1 MRVPFNSS
9 AVGRSHG
16 DSPFRIRLVLQSF
29 VLFVAVMYTPLARA
43 QNETFD
49 SRESAPEVVSGSIA
63 DDAEAPNDEL
73 ALEAQLV
80 TRLMST
86 RTAGDDFTEFL
97 IDRAELGAMYR
108 YGQWGAEL
116 RLETIRSSSPGSVMG
131 IDGDSLLLRLKRGWG
146 FGRFQLTPNHI
157 VEVRA
162 GLIPDAYKELL
173 ENDYDLRGLAPT
185 MTERARFFDTADIGA
200 MVGWDGW
207 EQRVR
212 LRVELSNGEGRNQV
226 ERNNGKNT
234 TIAFTVTPLALR
246 VHHGP
251 LHVSIHGAWRDGS
264 LGVGNARNHRLAA
277 GITFVSPCPRA
288 GFEFVRASGY
298 DGRAEQVAQGWAVWA
313 NSYFATHWIGGAFRY
328 DSVVPDVN
336 VTNDAVRSRG
346 TRRITAALYSDLFGT
361 VTSEQRT
368 RPPLGLGFSLMRVY
382 AAVEWDRFD
391 EFAGVLPGSGST
403 ANTTRY
409 LLVIQANGHR
419 SWQ

>member
-1 MRVPFNSS
+1 MRVPINRL
-9 AVGRSHG
+9 AAGRSHT
-16 DSPFRIRLVLQSF
+16 DSRVLVRLVLQSF
-29 VLFVAVMYTPLARA
+29 VLFVGLMYPQLAGA
-43 QNETFD
+43 QNETVD
-49 SRESAPEVVSGSIA
+49 SAESVAEVVSENTANNAGT
-63 DDAEAPNDEL
+63 PNDEL

-80 TRLMST
+80 TRLVST
-86 RTAGDDFTEFL
+86 QTAGDDFTEFL

-116 RLETIRSSSPGSVMG
+116 RLEAIRSSSPGSVMG

-146 FGRFQLTPNHI
+146 FGRFQLTPYHS

-246 VHHGP
+246 VHRGP
-251 LHVSIHGAWRDGS
+251 LHISIHGAWRDGS

-277 GITFVSPCPRA
+277 GVTFVGPCPRA

-328 DSVVPDVN
+328 DSVVPDVD
-336 VTNDAVRSRG
+336 VTGDDVRSRG
-346 TRRITAALYSDLFGT
+346 TRRITAALYSDLFGA

-391 EFAGVLPGSGST
+391 ELAGVLPGSGSA

-409 LLVIQANGHR
+409 MLLIQANGYR

>member
-1 MRVPFNSS
+1 MRVPIN
-9 AVGRSHG
+9 RSRAG
-16 DSPFRIRLVLQSF
+16 CSDTRRRFWVTLALRLSF
-29 VLFVAVMYTPLARA
+29 LFVGFVSPQGARA
-43 QNETFD
+43 QNEAID
-49 SRESAPEVVSGSIA
+49 SVGDRSAVVGQSAP
-63 DDAEAPNDEL
+63 DDADTPNDEL

-80 TRLMST
+80 TRLAST
-86 RTAGDDFTEFL
+86 QTAGDDFTEFL

-108 YGQWGAEL
+108 YGHWGAEL

-146 FGRFQLTPNHI
+146 FGRLQLTTNHSL
-157 VEVRA
+157 EFRA

-185 MTERARFFDTADIGA
+185 MTERARFFDTADIGG

-207 EQRVR
+207 GQRVR

-246 VHHGP
+246 VHRGP
-251 LHVSIHGAWRDGS
+251 LHVSVHGAWRDGS
-264 LGVGNARNHRLAA
+264 LGFGNARNHRLAA
-277 GITFVSPCPRA
+277 GVTFVSPYPRA

-298 DGRAEQVAQGWAVWA
+298 DGQAEQVAQGWAVWA

-328 DSVVPDVN
+328 DSVVPDVDVN
-336 VTNDAVRSRG
+336 GEDVRSRG
-346 TRRITAALYSDLFGT
+346 TRRITAALYSDLFGA

-391 EFAGVLPGSGST
+391 EIAGVLPGSGPT
-403 ANTTRY
+403 ANATRY
-409 LLVIQANGHR
+409 MLIIQANGYR